1 MSEIELLLEVGASR
15 RIIKATR
22 ENLVLALE
30 RELGNVGLD
39 GVLALSP
46 STSEN
51 TSKTIFV
58 LQRWTDRWN
67 TFVDVTDESQLK
79 DGDKLTLVCK
89 TNSDSSSAT
98 DKVIKWAY

>member
-1 MSEIELLLEVGASR
+1 MSKIELLLEVGASR

-22 ENLVLALE
+22 DNLVLVLE

-39 GVLALSP
+39 GILALLP

-51 TSKTIFV
+51 TPKTIFV
-58 LQRWTDRWN
+58 LQRWTDCWY
-67 TFVDVTDESQLK
+67 TFVDVTDKSQLK

-89 TNSDSSSAT
+89 PNSDSSSAM
-98 DKVIKWAY
+98 DKVAKWAY